1 MKRKTFNMLRSLL
14 LIYLL
19 TLPFTSLVVYG
30 QDAKLQLG
38 KLNDLESKASEVV
51 DVTLDGKTLQMAS
64 KFLSKKRSADE
75 AKVKDLINGLKGIYV
90 KSYEFDKDG
99 QYSLA
104 DVETLRTQLKS
115 PGWQRL
121 VGVHSKKDGETAE
134 VYIMTSGDNVLGLA
148 IIASEP
154 KELTIVNIVG
164 PIDIDK
170 LSDLEGNFGIPSL
183 GFEKEK
189 NQERNK

>member
-1 MKRKTFNMLRSLL
+1 MKRKTLNMLRVLL

-38 KLNDLESKASEVV
+38 KLSDLEAKASEVV
-51 DVTLDGKTLQMAS
+51 DVTLDGKMLQMAS
-64 KFLSKKRSADE
+64 KFLSNKRSSDE
-75 AKVKDLINGLKGIYV
+75 AKAKELINGLKGIYV
-90 KSYEFDKDG
+90 KSYEFEKEG
-99 QYSLA
+99 QYSNA
-104 DVETLRTQLKS
+104 DVDSLRAQLQS

-121 VGVHSKKDGETAE
+121 VGVRSKKDGEKAE
-134 VYIMTSGDNVLGLA
+134 VYIMTSGDNILGLA

-154 KELTIVNIVG
+154 KELTVVNIVG
-164 PIDIDK
+164 PIDINK

-183 GFEKEK
+183 GFEKDKKSGKE
-189 NQERNK
+189 